1 MGFNCG
7 IVGLPNVGKSTLF
20 NALTQ
25 SQAAEA
31 ANFPFTTIE
40 PNIGRVGVPDP
51 RLEALAELAGPEAV
65 LTTQLEFVDIAGL
78 VKGASRG
85 EGLGNKF
92 LGNIREVDAICHVLR
107 CFEGGDVTH
116 VTGAADPVSDAE
128 TIKTELMLADMESL
142 AKRIDPLTKK
152 TRGQDKDAH
161 RELKLV
167 ERALA
172 LLEEGKPARLM
183 ERAPDEEKAFRGL
196 RLLTSKPV
204 LYILNVDEDAAA
216 HGNDLSAKATTMAD
230 AEGAGWVVISARIEE
245 EIVQLADPSEKAE
258 FLESIGLKEAGLTRV
273 IRAGYELLHLI
284 TFFSASPKEVRAW
297 TIPKGATAEVAAGAI
312 HTDFQRG
319 FIAAETISY
328 DDYISLGGE
337 QAARD
342 AGKMRAE
349 GRGYVVKDGDVIL
362 FRFNV

>member
-40 PNIGRVGVPDP
+40 PNVGRVSVPDD
-51 RLEALAELAGPEAV
+51 RLDALAAIAKPEAV
-65 LTTQLEFVDIAGL
+65 LPTQLEFVDIAGL

-92 LGNIREVDAICHVLR
+92 LGNIREVDAIVHVLR
-107 CFEGGDVTH
+107 CFGDGDASH
-116 VTGAADPVSDAE
+116 GNGAADPVGDAE
-128 TIKTELMLADMESL
+128 TVTTELMLADMESL
-142 AKRIDPLTKK
+142 AKRIEPLTKK
-152 TRGQDKDAH
+152 ARGQDKAAVA
-161 RELKLV
+161 ELALAK
-167 ERALA
+167 RALD
-172 LLEEGKPARLM
+172 LLESGQPARKLDL
-183 ERAPDEEKAFRGL
+183 AEEDRKSFRMLG
-196 RLLTSKPV
+196 LLTSKPV
-204 LYILNVDEDAAA
+204 LYVLNVDEDSAAG
-216 HGNDLSAKATTMAD
+216 GNDLSAAAAAMAEG
-230 AEGAGWVVISARIEE
+230 EGAGSVVISARIEE
-245 EIVQLADPSEKAE
+245 EVAQLTDAADRAE
-258 FLESIGLKEAGLTRV
+258 FLEALGLSETGLAKV
-273 IRAGYELLHLI
+273 VRAGYKLLGLL
-284 TFFSASPKEVRAW
+284 TFFTAGPKEVRAW
-297 TIPKGATAEVAAGAI
+297 TVPTGAAAQEAAGAI

-337 QAARD
+337 QPAKD

-349 GRGYVVKDGDVIL
+349 GRDYIVKDGDVIL

>member
-40 PNIGRVGVPDP
+40 PNVGRVAVPDA
-51 RLEALAELAGPEAV
+51 RLEALAETAKPEKIV
-65 LTTQLEFVDIAGL
+65 PTGLEFVDIAGL

-92 LGNIREVDAICHVLR
+92 LGQIREVDAIAHVLR
-107 CFEGGDVTH
+107 CFDADAT
-116 VTGAADPVSDAE
+116 ADPLSDAE
-128 TIKTELMLADMESL
+128 VVSTELMLADMESL

-152 TRGQDKDAH
+152 TRGHDKAAVKK
-161 RELKLV
+161 LALV
-167 ERALA
+167 ERTLA
-172 LLEEGKPARLM
+172 VLEDGDPARAM
-183 ERAPDEEKAFRGL
+183 KVAPEQEKAFHGL
-196 RLLTSKPV
+196 GLLTSKPV
-204 LYILNVDEDAAA
+204 LYVLNVDEDHAAN
-216 HGNDLSAKATTMAD
+216 GNAESEKAAEMAA
-230 AEGAGWVVISARIEE
+230 AEGAGAVVISARIEE
-245 EIVQLADPSEKAE
+245 EVAQLSDPAERAE
-258 FLESIGLKEAGLTRV
+258 FLESLGLAETGLARV
-273 IRAGYELLHLI
+273 IAAGYELLGLI
-284 TFFSASPKEVRAW
+284 TFFTASPKEVRAW
-297 TIPKGATAEVAAGAI
+297 TVKKGSTAESAAGVI
-312 HTDFQRG
+312 HSDFQRG
-319 FIAAETISY
+319 FIAAETVSC
-328 DDYISLGGE
+328 DDYVSLGGE
-337 QAARD
+337 QAARE

>member
-40 PNIGRVGVPDP
+40 PNVGRVSVPDA
-51 RLEALAELAGPEAV
+51 RLDALAAIAKPEKV
-65 LTTQLEFVDIAGL
+65 VPTRLEFVDIAGL
-78 VKGASRG
+78 VKGASHG

-92 LGNIREVDAICHVLR
+92 LGQIREVDAIAHVLR
-107 CFEGGDVTH
+107 CFDTD
-116 VTGAADPVSDAE
+116 APADPVGDAE
-128 TIKTELMLADMESL
+128 VVSTELMLADMESL
-142 AKRIDPLTKK
+142 TRRIDPLTKK
-152 TRGQDKDAH
+152 ARGGDKAAVAN
-161 RELKLV
+161 LALV

-172 LLEEGKPARLM
+172 VLEDGRPARAL
-183 ERAPDEEKAFRGL
+183 EVAPEEKKAFRMLG
-196 RLLTSKPV
+196 LLTSKPV
-204 LYILNVDEDAAA
+204 LYVLNVDEDSAASGNALSEKAAA
-216 HGNDLSAKATTMAD
+216 MAA
-230 AEGAGWVVISARIEE
+230 AEGAGSVVISARIEE
-245 EIVQLADPSEKAE
+245 EVAQFPDPAERAE
-258 FLESIGLKEAGLTRV
+258 FLESLGLAETGLARV
-273 IRAGYELLHLI
+273 IAAGYELLGLI
-284 TFFSASPKEVRAW
+284 TFFSAAPNEVRAW
-297 TIPKGATAEVAAGAI
+297 TVVKGSTAETAAGAI

-319 FIAAETISY
+319 FIAAETVSC
-328 DDYISLGGE
+328 DDYVSLGGE

-349 GRGYVVKDGDVIL
+349 GRDYVVRDGDVVL

>member
-40 PNIGRVGVPDP
+40 PNVGRVSVPDD
-51 RLEALAELAGPEAV
+51 RLDALAAIAKPEAV
-65 LTTQLEFVDIAGL
+65 LPTQLEFVDIAGL

-92 LGNIREVDAICHVLR
+92 LGNIREVDAIVHVLR
-107 CFEGGDVTH
+107 CFGDGDASH
-116 VTGAADPVSDAE
+116 GNGAADPVGDAE
-128 TIKTELMLADMESL
+128 TVTTELMLADMESL
-142 AKRIDPLTKK
+142 AKRIEPLTKK
-152 TRGQDKDAH
+152 ARGQDKAAVA
-161 RELKLV
+161 ELALAK
-167 ERALA
+167 RALD
-172 LLEEGKPARLM
+172 LLESGQPARKLDL
-183 ERAPDEEKAFRGL
+183 AEEDRKSFRMLG
-196 RLLTSKPV
+196 LLTSKPV
-204 LYILNVDEDAAA
+204 LYVLNVDEDSAAG
-216 HGNDLSAKATTMAD
+216 GNDLSAAAAAMAEG
-230 AEGAGWVVISARIEE
+230 EGAGSVVISARIEE
-245 EIVQLADPSEKAE
+245 EVAQLTDAADRAE
-258 FLESIGLKEAGLTRV
+258 FLEALGLSETGLAKV
-273 IRAGYELLHLI
+273 VRAGYKLLGLL
-284 TFFSASPKEVRAW
+284 TFFTAGSKEVRAW
-297 TIPKGATAEVAAGAI
+297 TVPTGAAAQEAAGAI

-337 QAARD
+337 QPAKD

-349 GRGYVVKDGDVIL
+349 GRDYIVKDGDVIL